1 MDLTLPQA
9 RSVDRPF
16 EARLGPSEAPARFLA
31 AAVWPHDIGHAAEL
45 RERSGVDTP
54 LADPLDDERVLPVSR
69 DEDVAR
75 PEA

>member
-1 MDLTLPQA
+1 M
-9 RSVDRPF
+9 
-16 EARLGPSEAPARFLA
+16 A

-54 LADPLDDERVLPVSR
+54 LDDERVLPVSR

>member
-54 LADPLDDERVLPVSR
+54 LDDERVLPVSR